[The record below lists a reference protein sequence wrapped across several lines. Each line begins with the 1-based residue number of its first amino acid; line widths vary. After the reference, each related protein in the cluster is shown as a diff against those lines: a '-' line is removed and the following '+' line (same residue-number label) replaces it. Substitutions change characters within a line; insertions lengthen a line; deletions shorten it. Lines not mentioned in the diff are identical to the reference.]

1 MCENDVK
8 IVTEN
13 EATETKKKGFFDKVK
28 DGAKAHAPQIAKAAK
43 VAALGGLCFA
53 LGVNVGKGTRT
64 NEDEIVDDNEIVD
77 ISEDDDV

>member
-13 EATETKKKGFFDKVK
+13 EATETKKGFFDKVK

-53 LGVNVGKGTRT
+53 LGVNVGKGTRMNDVET
-64 NEDEIVDDNEIVD
+64 VDDNEIVD

>member
-8 IVTEN
+8 NVTEN
-13 EATETKKKGFFDKVK
+13 EATEKKGFFDKVK

-53 LGVNVGKGTRT
+53 LGVNIGKGSRT
-64 NEDEIVDDNEIVD
+64 NDVEIVDDNEIVD